1 MPVHSWHH
9 HKAETRFFN
18 LIQRFTLTSPHT
30 WASHPNWCSVLGF
43 TFYPESFIDASD
55 HQISPLV
62 TCQPLRT
69 SARKAEF
76 RLFPEFSQQFSCSE
90 TFQKHLYFV
99 TLCVPLAPGG
109 TSSRTRTNVT
119 ITNSGHFK
127 FFIPGSCT

>member
-9 HKAETRFFN
+9 HKTETRFFN
-18 LIQRFTLTSPHT
+18 LTQRFTLTSPHT
-30 WASHPNWCSVLGF
+30 WASHPNLCRVLGF
-43 TFYPESFIDASD
+43 TFYLESFIDASD

-62 TCQPLRT
+62 TCQFLRT

-76 RLFPEFSQQFSCSE
+76 RLFPRILPAVFLFWNFPE
-90 TFQKHLYFV
+90 TFIFCY
-99 TLCVPLAPGG
+99 PLAPGG
-109 TSSRTRTNVT
+109 TSSRTRTNVA